1 MSFKSKVAAA
11 AATPDSLA
19 ANPVKPRNELRYMP
33 IKRQAEQVIRLV
45 KKV

>member
-1 MSFKSKVAAA
+1 VAAA

-19 ANPVKPRNELRYMP
+19 ANPVKRRNELRYML
-33 IKRQAEQVIRLV
+33 IMRQEEQVIRLNV